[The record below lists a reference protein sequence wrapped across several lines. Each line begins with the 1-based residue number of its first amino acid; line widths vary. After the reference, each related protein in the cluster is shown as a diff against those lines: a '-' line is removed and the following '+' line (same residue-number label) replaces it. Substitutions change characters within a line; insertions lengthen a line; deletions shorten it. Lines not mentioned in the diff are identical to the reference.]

1 MVRNEQ
7 NPPGFRYLRGRVAER
22 SEVTLPCK
30 QRNRDAV
37 FRLHAAY
44 SSLLSSYNAYKQVR
58 RNGHMNPMSP
68 GLNPNIKYNIRR
80 NQSIQLARHTSLPRE
95 HC

>member
-1 MVRNEQ
+1 MVCNEQ
-7 NPPGFRYLRGRVAER
+7 TPPEFRFLQGRVVSLR
-22 SEVTLPCK
+22 SATLPCK

-37 FRLHAAY
+37 FRLHAAD

-58 RNGHMNPMSP
+58 RNGHMNPMSR
-68 GLNPNIKYNIRR
+68 GLNPNIKCNIRR